1 MDFSLKGNRIII
13 CGKTKSGKSELLKY
27 FLLKEQ
33 NKFNRIYVI
42 SLTEIINKFYSEIIP
57 KEHIFTEFNEDWL
70 ENLIKKL
77 KEYKKNQQ
85 NKDYHVLLILDDCAD
100 AMHQSKAINK
110 IFVMGRHLNLS
121 ICVLAQYLNMIPL
134 CSRVNTSFIIL
145 GQQNSKS
152 IDLIIDEYLVNLTRS
167 EFLDVYNNCTKNY
180 NFLVI
185 NCNSTKN
192 NEINEIYGIVRK
204 E

>member
-1 MDFSLKGNRIII
+1 MNFLKGNRIII
-13 CGKTKSGKSELLKY
+13 CGKTKSGKSELLKHMIK
-27 FLLKEQ
+27 KEKH
-33 NKFNRIYVI
+33 KFNRIYVI

-85 NKDYHVLLILDDCAD
+85 NN